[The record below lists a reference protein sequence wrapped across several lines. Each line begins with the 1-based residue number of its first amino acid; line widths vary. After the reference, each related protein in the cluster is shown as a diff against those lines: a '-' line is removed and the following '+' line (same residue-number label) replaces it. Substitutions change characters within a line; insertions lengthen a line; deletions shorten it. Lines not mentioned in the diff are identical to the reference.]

1 MASSASCLALMET
14 PSGYRDGLSGFE
26 GERLLQLG
34 QWSLIYFLK
43 RYHELF
49 FFWTRNLGTLV
60 ESCWDSRGNRSKSA
74 CLRQKNFPYKQQP
87 DQDKLYF
94 SWPLFNNLNQI
105 KSFPA
110 NYWLF
115 WLNIKLKPLYLA
127 AGNEQFSRHLWRA
140 SWFFQSKSALN

>member
-1 MASSASCLALMET
+1 MSFSFSEQEALALWW
-14 PSGYRDGLSGFE
+14 
-26 GERLLQLG
+26 GEAG
-34 QWSLIYFLK
+34 I
-43 RYHELF
+43 HMG
-49 FFWTRNLGTLV
+49 TGANLHAL
-60 ESCWDSRGNRSKSA
+60 DK
-74 CLRQKNFPYKQQP
+74 KIFPYKQQP

-94 SWPLFNNLNQI
+94 SWPVFNNLNQI

-115 WLNIKLKPLYLA
+115 WLNIKLKSLYLA